1 MTCNWKTQ
9 ADEIEFSEVI
19 SMKGVENENKNVKQ
33 MRIEYSFE
41 HQLLSDIL

>member
-1 MTCNWKTQ
+1 MWRGLGVFDEMTCNWKTQ

-33 MRIEYSFE
+33 MRIE
-41 HQLLSDIL
+41 